1 MKNNILFYSF
11 RYALGRKTYA
21 VEDVAKEIIDNKKKL
36 DNTTRL
42 LIIKEIKEAEKD
54 NLLAEIDK
62 KTWLNVVEELNN
74 I

>member
-1 MKNNILFYSF
+1 MKNNILFYAF
-11 RYALGRKTYA
+11 RYAILRKTYA
-21 VEDVAKEIIDNKKKL
+21 VEDVAKEIIKNKNSL
-36 DNTTRL
+36 HGRTRL
-42 LIIKEIKEAEKD
+42 LIIKEIKEAEKN